1 MSSIVER
8 ATDPVEPKR
17 SADVSETVECATKKG
32 TKRKNNLP
40 EPLTRGPPFKS
51 DNAGGPR
58 KRAAEERAV
67 SGSKEA
73 KLANNEELVAKI
85 DALVK
90 AVDTTPDPILKYPD
104 TSSRGEFSRISK
116 MTIVDDEEWVFN
128 YDRGFDSTKLSI
140 DTVKEICQRVL
151 TERDLIECED
161 VWFKTTIK
169 TTSDDKYKV
178 SAKVF
183 DVGSKYGI
191 HIING
196 KITDGFTAA
205 DDDAYERICEQGV
218 VNQNK
223 RKTYWFRVNKSGLL
237 NKYKNDDNFW
247 FYNETFKG
255 YTGQN
260 IVVFDNFLSFLD
272 NFYPK
277 KMISKVSPKITFLQ
291 NR

>member
-1 MSSIVER
+1 
-8 ATDPVEPKR
+8 
-17 SADVSETVECATKKG
+17 
-32 TKRKNNLP
+32 
-40 EPLTRGPPFKS
+40 
-51 DNAGGPR
+51 
-58 KRAAEERAV
+58 
-67 SGSKEA
+67 
-73 KLANNEELVAKI
+73 
-85 DALVK
+85 
-90 AVDTTPDPILKYPD
+90 
-104 TSSRGEFSRISK
+104 
-116 MTIVDDEEWVFN
+116 
-128 YDRGFDSTKLSI
+128 
-140 DTVKEICQRVL
+140 
-151 TERDLIECED
+151 
-161 VWFKTTIK
+161 
-169 TTSDDKYKV
+169 

-260 IVVFDNFLSFLD
+260 IVVFDNFQVGRGHHMDDYRAFLPLLQRACRVSKD
-272 NFYPK
+272 GINFDPRTIFILCQESVDEVVEK
-277 KMISKVSPKITFLQ
+277 LHPCFLWNGDHLKSVIT
-291 NR
+291 NYTK